1 MKATFSTYQNF
12 KAIDF
17 FQDEFFS
24 ASAGSPREED
34 QQFWQEL
41 GVAYPE
47 LLPEMDRALS
57 WIVLIKQQPVK
68 RAEGSLELCWRGI
81 QDRIPQ
87 YARRQA
93 RVQRI
98 QTVIRWSAAAAA
110 VFLAVMLF
118 YEVNQF
124 GTKSTKTSFG
134 QRREVLLPDESLID
148 LNSNST
154 LSYVR
159 DWKSD
164 KPREVWLTGE
174 AMFEVKH
181 TAVRNRLREN
191 DRFVVRVADLSLT
204 VLGTKFNVKER
215 RGRVEVTLIEGSLQ
229 ITGGNGLE
237 KILKPGETFVYD
249 RSAKTETVLEKD
261 VAKVSS
267 WTRGELDIEHANL
280 SNIVEVL
287 EDNYGYKVV
296 LADSGLLEKRLTGTI
311 PMTNVKDILF
321 VLKHTMDVNIRVKDK
336 EITINSK

>member
-17 FQDEFFS
+17 FQDEYFS
-24 ASAGSPREED
+24 ASAGSSLEAD
-34 QQFWQEL
+34 QEFWQEL
-41 GVAYPE
+41 GAAYPE
-47 LLPEMDRALS
+47 LHPEMDTARS
-57 WIVLIKQQPVK
+57 WILLIKQQPIK
-68 RAEGSLELCWRGI
+68 RQTGSMQMRWQGI
-81 QDRIPQ
+81 QNQLQD
-87 YARRQA
+87 YGRRQA
-93 RVQRI
+93 RVRRMQA
-98 QTVIRWSAAAAA
+98 VIRWSASIAAL
-110 VFLAVMLF
+110 FLAVALF

-124 GTKSTKTSFG
+124 GTKSTKTTFG
-134 QRREVLLPDESLID
+134 QRREVILPDESLID

-191 DRFVVRVADLSLT
+191 DRFVVRVADLALT

-215 RGRVEVTLIEGSLQ
+215 RGRVEVTLFEGSLQ
-229 ITGGNGLE
+229 ITGGNGIE
-237 KILKPGETFVYD
+237 KMLRPGETFVYD
-249 RSAKTETVLEKD
+249 TSVKTETLLNKD
-261 VAKVSS
+261 MAKVSS

-296 LADSGLLEKRLTGTI
+296 LTDSGLLEKRLTGTI

-321 VLKHTMDVNIRVKDK
+321 VLKHTMDVNIQVNDK